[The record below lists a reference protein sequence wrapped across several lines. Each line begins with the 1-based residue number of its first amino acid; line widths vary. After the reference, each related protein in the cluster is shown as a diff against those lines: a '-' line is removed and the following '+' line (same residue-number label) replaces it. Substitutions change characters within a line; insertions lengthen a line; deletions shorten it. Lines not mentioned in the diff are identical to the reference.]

1 MERNGR
7 EEGEVSMDEEQN
19 FIIKLYGTKFISFI
33 HPLLLS
39 ATPSSLPTASPL
51 PHHPAAQQVV
61 ERLRGNS
68 SRGLAG

>member
-51 PHHPAAQQVV
+51 LITLQRSKWLNASEETAA
-61 ERLRGNS
+61 G
-68 SRGLAG
+68 A

>member
-39 ATPSSLPTASPL
+39 STPSSPPTASL
-51 PHHPAAQQVV
+51 LLITLQSSKWLKASEETAA
-61 ERLRGNS
+61 E
-68 SRGLAG
+68 A